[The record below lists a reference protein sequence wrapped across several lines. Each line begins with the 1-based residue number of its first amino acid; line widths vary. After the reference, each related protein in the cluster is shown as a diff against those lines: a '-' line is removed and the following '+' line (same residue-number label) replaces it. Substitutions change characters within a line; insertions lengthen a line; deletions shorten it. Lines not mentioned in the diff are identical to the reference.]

1 MLASGEMRN
10 LYAPWRME
18 YIEGPPQPGCLF
30 CRVQEAPPEDDR
42 GNLVVLRTPDGVVM
56 LNRFPYNSGHLM
68 VAPRAHVG
76 SLADLDDRQT
86 LDLMRLVRRSLVVLT
101 GVMTPDGF
109 NTGVNQGRVAGAGI
123 PDHVHV
129 HVVPRWEGDTNFMPV
144 LDAVKVIGEHL
155 DRTWEKVAAA
165 FAASP

>member
-18 YIEGPPQPGCLF
+18 YIEGPAQPGCLF
-30 CRVQEAPPEDDR
+30 CRVQEAPASEDR
-42 GNLVVLRTPDGVVM
+42 GNLVVRREAGGVVM
-56 LNRFPYNSGHLM
+56 LNRFPYNSGHLL

-76 SLADLDDRQT
+76 TLVDLDDAQT
-86 LDLMRLVRRSLVVLT
+86 QAVMRLVRHSLTVLT
-101 GVMTPDGF
+101 DVMSPDGF

-123 PDHVHV
+123 PDHVHF

-144 LDAVKVIGEHL
+144 LAAVKVIGEHL
-155 DRTWEKVAAA
+155 DRTWQKVSQG
-165 FAASP
+165 FAERP